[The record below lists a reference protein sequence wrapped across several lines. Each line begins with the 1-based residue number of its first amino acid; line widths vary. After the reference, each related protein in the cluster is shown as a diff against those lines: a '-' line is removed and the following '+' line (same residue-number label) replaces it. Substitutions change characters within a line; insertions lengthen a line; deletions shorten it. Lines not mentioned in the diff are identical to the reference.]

1 MRWKPRG
8 CWRGERIG
16 VMADDI
22 VLTTHRLALRH
33 WREGDDA
40 HAAAM
45 QTPAVLRWL
54 QDETMPPRRPGSVFE
69 RMRAMQEEHG
79 HCFWV
84 VERQSDGA
92 FLGYCGLKRV
102 DAEGTGLTG
111 QFEIGWSL
119 AEQYWGRGYATEA
132 ALAVLDHG
140 FAVHGAD
147 RIVAFTVA
155 ENVPSW
161 RVMKRIGM
169 SRHADLDF
177 DDPAFSHALNPTIVY
192 AIDKDQ
198 PRGMP
203 L

>member
-1 MRWKPRG
+1 
-8 CWRGERIG
+8 
-16 VMADDI
+16 MADDI
-22 VLTTHRLALRH
+22 VLTTHRIALRE

-40 HAAAM
+40 LAAAM

-54 QDETMPPRRPGSVFE
+54 QDEAMPVRRPGSIVE

-84 VERQSDGA
+84 AERQSDEA

-102 DAEGTGLTG
+102 DAEGTDLTG
-111 QFEIGWSL
+111 SFEIGWSL

-132 ALAVLDHG
+132 AMAVLERA
-140 FAVHGAD
+140 FAVHEASSV
-147 RIVAFTVA
+147 VAFTVA
-155 ENVPSW
+155 ENVASW

-169 SRHADLDF
+169 TRRPDLDF
-177 DDPAFSHALNPTIVY
+177 EDPAFSHALNPTIVY
-192 AIDKDQ
+192 GIERDQ
-198 PRGMP
+198 LRSHP